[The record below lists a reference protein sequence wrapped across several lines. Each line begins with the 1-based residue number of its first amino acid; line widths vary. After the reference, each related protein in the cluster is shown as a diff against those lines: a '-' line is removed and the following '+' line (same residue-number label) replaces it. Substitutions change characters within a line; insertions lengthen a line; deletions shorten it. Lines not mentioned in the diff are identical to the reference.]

1 VVVHGRQVVMH
12 QRIGVDQLDRAG
24 GAIGLGRIT
33 FECFAGGV
41 DQQRA
46 HALAAV
52 HHAVAHGLV
61 ETFELWTGRDEE
73 GVQAVVDARLAALLI
88 GDHASGSTSKGVS
101 CSLPSRSSRI
111 CTFCS
116 AWLRAAWQSR
126 VRPMPCSKQVSESS
140 SDSSPLSSRST
151 SCCSSARDCSKSR
164 ATFLRAMAEPVLCG
178 SSETVATLAELG
190 GKSSGQGQAASIK
203 TLK

>member
-1 VVVHGRQVVMH
+1 MH
-12 QRIGVDQLDRAG
+12 QGVGMDQLYRTG
-24 GAIGLGRIT
+24 GAIGLRCVA
-33 FECFAGGV
+33 FERFAGGV

-46 HALAAV
+46 HSLAAI

-61 ETFELWTGRDEE
+61 EAFELWQRGSKK
-73 GVQAVVDARLAALLI
+73 GVQAGVDTLLAALLV
-88 GDHASGSTSKGVS
+88 GFDHACGATSKGSS
-101 CSLPSRSSRI
+101 CNLPSRSSKI

-116 AWLRAAWQSR
+116 AWLSAAWQSR

-164 ATFLRAMAEPVLCG
+164 AT
-178 SSETVATLAELG
+178 
-190 GKSSGQGQAASIK
+190 
-203 TLK
+203 